1 MSKQKYYD
9 DLSRK
14 LNDPLISRKKYWTL
28 LKTFINGKK
37 VPVIPPLLVN
47 DLYVS
52 NFNNKANAFNNFFAN
67 QCSSINTGSEI
78 PNELREITNEKLF
91 DINFS
96 SEDILNVISNLNVNK
111 AHGVD
116 NISIRIIKIFGKSIC
131 KPLELIFRN
140 CLAAGRFSQIWKKAN
155 VIPVHKKN
163 EKNLLKN
170 YRPISLLPICSKIFE
185 RLIFNSIYNYIS
197 KNNLLSPNQSGFR
210 PGDSCTNQLLSITHL
225 IYSSFDEYS
234 SLETRGVFLDM
245 SKAFDKVWHDGLIY
259 KLKTFGITGKL
270 LSLLQDFLSDRFQRV
285 ALNGQYSEWKEVK
298 AGVPQGSILGPLLFL
313 IYINDLSVDLK
324 SIVKLFADDV
334 SIFSITHDP
343 NLSANELNSDL
354 RKINDWA
361 HMWRMSFNPDP
372 LKQTS
377 EVLFSKKRNI
387 VNHPDLYFNGTKI
400 NRVPSQKHLG
410 MILDEKLTFNDH
422 ISQKISK
429 ASKGVGVLRKLFYLI
444 PRSAL
449 VTIYKSFI
457 RPHLDYGDIIYD
469 RPNNNSFTQNIETIQ
484 YNAAMAVTGAIKGTS
499 RD

>member
-1 MSKQKYYD
+1 
-9 DLSRK
+9 
-14 LNDPLISRKKYWTL
+14 
-28 LKTFINGKK
+28 
-37 VPVIPPLLVN
+37 
-47 DLYVS
+47 
-52 NFNNKANAFNNFFAN
+52 
-67 QCSSINTGSEI
+67 
-78 PNELREITNEKLF
+78 
-91 DINFS
+91 
-96 SEDILNVISNLNVNK
+96 
-111 AHGVD
+111 
-116 NISIRIIKIFGKSIC
+116 
-131 KPLELIFRN
+131 
-140 CLAAGRFSQIWKKAN
+140 
-155 VIPVHKKN
+155 
-163 EKNLLKN
+163 
-170 YRPISLLPICSKIFE
+170 
-185 RLIFNSIYNYIS
+185 
-197 KNNLLSPNQSGFR
+197 
-210 PGDSCTNQLLSITHL
+210 
-225 IYSSFDEYS
+225 
-234 SLETRGVFLDM
+234 M

-372 LKQTS
+372 LKQAS

-484 YNAAMAVTGAIKGTS
+484 YNAAMAVTGAIKGSS
-499 RD
+499 RDNLYNELGLESLSSRRWIRRLLSFYKYFTSMRPCYLYSLIPKVNSESRTRQRGNIPLFKTRTDSFKYSFFPNYVQEWNKISLSTRVLPITIFKKFLLKSIRPNENSIFGLHNPNGLKHLTRLRLGLSHLREHKFKHNFQDSINPLCSCGENIETTEHFFLHCQNFSYFRFTLLNSLANINPDLPNMDSKELTDILLYGSTKFDPILNNKILSCSIQFILTSDRFNVNLYEQ